1 MSQAD
6 YRDRQF
12 LAVIGDED
20 SVTGLLL
27 AGIGHVTTGPDS
39 QKNFLVVDNKTDNAT
54 IESTF
59 DKLIERKD
67 IGIILINQHASYNSF
82 AREMIA
88 DRIRHRIDTYTAA
101 FPTILEIPSKD
112 HPYDPEKD
120 SVLRRVRRLFGE

>member
-1 MSQAD
+1 MQSSPGHAD
-6 YRDRQF
+6 FKDRQF

-27 AGIGHVTTGPDS
+27 AGIGHVTAGPDA

-54 IESTF
+54 IESSF

-67 IGIILINQHASYNSF
+67 IAIILINQH
-82 AREMIA
+82 IA
-88 DRIRHRIDTYTAA
+88 DKIRHRIDTYTAA